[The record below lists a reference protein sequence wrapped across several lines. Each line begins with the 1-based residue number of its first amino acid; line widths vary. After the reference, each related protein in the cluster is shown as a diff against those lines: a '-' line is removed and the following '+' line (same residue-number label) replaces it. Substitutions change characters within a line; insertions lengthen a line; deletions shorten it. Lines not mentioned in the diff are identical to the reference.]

1 MIPNSRILEQSRVV
15 EERSVWGEAASK
27 GAVDCTEVSM
37 PVLVTIRGENP
48 LHHLTKVSWARVVL
62 PGLGGT

>member
-1 MIPNSRILEQSRVV
+1 MV
-15 EERSVWGEAASK
+15 EERSVRGEAASK

-62 PGLGGT
+62 PGLVGS